1 MPNNHSQD
9 ALNAQKAKVSG
20 ASPKLKIIA
29 PCTKGNGILKLNPT
43 QQAYYEN
50 RFHEISVPLCFF
62 IPASGS
68 GSRMFD
74 FFQVELAL
82 GKTELA
88 IKTNQ
93 FINRLKDFALYNL

>member
-43 QQAYYEN
+43 LQAYYEN
-50 RFHEISVPLCFF
+50 
-62 IPASGS
+62 
-68 GSRMFD
+68 
-74 FFQVELAL
+74 
-82 GKTELA
+82 
-88 IKTNQ
+88 
-93 FINRLKDFALYNL
+93 